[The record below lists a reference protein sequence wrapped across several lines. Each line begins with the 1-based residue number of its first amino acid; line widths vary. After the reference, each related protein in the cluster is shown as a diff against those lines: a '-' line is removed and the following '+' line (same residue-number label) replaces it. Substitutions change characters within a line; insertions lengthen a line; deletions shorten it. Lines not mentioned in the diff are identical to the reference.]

1 MLILSYTAFN
11 PFDRRDVQPGKVP
24 PAGVSPSN
32 IKSNWLAPVQTSPL
46 DSGSVSPDDYDG
58 ASVIHNH
65 THGLE
70 ERAVNPPR
78 TSIFEH
84 GLAFAKSPYNA
95 YAFRAV
101 ANSTIG
107 DFSDDELLR
116 NMPFPSVRGISVWFS
131 SLVKSMHRILESDKL
146 NIGATR
152 PQLFFPIFRLE

>member
-84 GLAFAKSPYNA
+84 GLGTSL
-95 YAFRAV
+95 R
-101 ANSTIG
+101 
-107 DFSDDELLR
+107 DFSSSTR
-116 NMPFPSVRGISVWFS
+116 HASGTTRQFSGAITVIS
-131 SLVKSMHRILESDKL
+131 
-146 NIGATR
+146 
-152 PQLFFPIFRLE
+152 

>member
-1 MLILSYTAFN
+1 MAMLTESLNFGHLFSLKEF
-11 PFDRRDVQPGKVP
+11 
-24 PAGVSPSN
+24 
-32 IKSNWLAPVQTSPL
+32 L
-46 DSGSVSPDDYDG
+46 
-58 ASVIHNH
+58 H
-65 THGLE
+65 TVTNKYLCYMPKNNYLNKTLQHAE
-70 ERAVNPPR
+70 
-78 TSIFEH
+78 
-84 GLAFAKSPYNA
+84 AFAKSPYNA